1 MTVNSFIK
9 LTMLHHTNSAWNNYI
24 LFFIFSAGKKGAIA
38 LDDLKKACELTGTR
52 FTEEELKDMIEEADI
67 NGDGHV
73 DQSEFVR
80 IMLRT
85 NLF

>member
-1 MTVNSFIK
+1 MTKVAVSKKGVTNLLFIC
-9 LTMLHHTNSAWNNYI
+9 T
-24 LFFIFSAGKKGAIA
+24 GKKGAIC
-38 LDDLKKACELTGTR
+38 LEDLKQACELTGTR

>member
-1 MTVNSFIK
+1 MYSHFLPTAC
-9 LTMLHHTNSAWNNYI
+9 T
-24 LFFIFSAGKKGAIA
+24 FFSSGKKGAIT
-38 LDDLKKACELTGTR
+38 LDDLKKACEMTGTR